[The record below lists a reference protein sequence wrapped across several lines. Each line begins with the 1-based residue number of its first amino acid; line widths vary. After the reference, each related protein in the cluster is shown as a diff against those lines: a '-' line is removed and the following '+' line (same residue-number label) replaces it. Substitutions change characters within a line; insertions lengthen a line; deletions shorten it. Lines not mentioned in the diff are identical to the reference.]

1 MVLIRGEVRNSVAAK
16 YQSRKVHT
24 PKLMEEREGGR
35 EGQSTG
41 GQSKFN
47 LLIMNSKRSKGQ
59 YNFYDNHVF
68 RPFGRRFLAKLFLL
82 SLFFYYGNGTI
93 KDVVFNC
100 VQHRRHTGQG
110 KGWTR

>member
-1 MVLIRGEVRNSVAAK
+1 MKSSVGAK

-24 PKLMEEREGGR
+24 PKLLKERRGSQQEDKS
-35 EGQSTG
+35 E
-41 GQSKFN
+41 FN

-68 RPFGRRFLAKLFLL
+68 RPFGQRFLAKLFLL
-82 SLFFYYGNGTI
+82 SLFFYYGNGII

-100 VQHRRHTGQG
+100 VQYKDRGGRDSYTE
-110 KGWTR
+110 TAALTF